1 MATLMETEKNRLIRK
16 FHTLLAKGGISNEEK
31 QAMLASYGVTS
42 SREMN
47 TYELLEL
54 CGKIDRMV
62 NPRTTEAEK
71 WRRRVIAVV
80 CDYLSECGYRYS
92 EPVEAAKKMACRIS
106 GQASFNRIPVDR
118 LRSIYHA
125 FRKRTDDLKAVDR
138 MTREIL
144 TGKGSYPSA
153 DAHFD

>member
-1 MATLMETEKNRLIRK
+1 METEKNRLIRK

-31 QAMLASYGVTS
+31 QAMLASYGVVS
-42 SREMN
+42 SRDMN

-106 GQASFNRIPVDR
+106 G
-118 LRSIYHA
+118 
-125 FRKRTDDLKAVDR
+125 
-138 MTREIL
+138 
-144 TGKGSYPSA
+144 
-153 DAHFD
+153 

>member
-1 MATLMETEKNRLIRK
+1 METEKNRLIRK
-16 FHTLLAKGGISNEEK
+16 FHTLLTCGGISNEEK

-42 SREMN
+42 SKDMN

-54 CGKIDRMV
+54 CGKLDRMV

-71 WRRRVIAVV
+71 WRRRVIAVA
-80 CDYLSECGYRYS
+80 CDYLSECGYRYN

-106 GQASFNRIPVDR
+106 GQASFNRIPDDR

-125 FRKRTDDLKAVDR
+125 LGNRVRD
-138 MTREIL
+138 MRELDQLTASLL
-144 TGKGSYPSA
+144 TGETTL
-153 DAHFD
+153 D